1 MAAAPDPD
9 LVADA
14 PWTVVQDVIGPLD
27 GGVSADA
34 LYATGAVF
42 GPAVATPSGARA
54 RMFVPSGD
62 TVSFGAYFNAF
73 PAAVWRHSTA
83 ATRVRLQLRLSGAA
97 QVAVVRSSARGTI
110 AETHRHAVGADGL
123 LGTELLLGD
132 PSGGFVWFEVAA
144 DAEVE
149 VLEGAWSVD
158 VAPLRGGRAVLGMP
172 TMDRGPFVA
181 ANLRR
186 LASAPGLLHQVSRVV
201 VVDQGN
207 APVADDPAVVGAAE
221 ALGGVLRLLRQAN
234 LGGSGGY
241 SRIMQE
247 ATQEQGAHVVVFL
260 DDDIEVEPASLLR
273 SLAFGRCTT
282 VPTIIGGQMLDLGEP
297 ATVQAAAERVV
308 PGVFWWAAADERTS
322 THDHAAVA
330 LPAAPWLHER
340 RDADYN
346 GWWMCQF
353 PLEVVRRIGF
363 VLPLFLKWDDAE
375 YSLRAA
381 ESGTPTVSLPSSA
394 VWHVAFRT
402 KDDSV
407 EWQAFFHA
415 RNRVVVA
422 MLHGGS
428 ASRVAGHSLAL
439 DVKQLLAKQYPAARL
454 RHAGIRAALAGPR
467 ALERRDALTR
477 ARRIAAA
484 EPALPRLP
492 ASTAA
497 DARIVHGRPAGPSGA
512 ALGPWAAAMAVRQ
525 LLTGASGSVVRAA
538 RADWWVLARH
548 GRVVA
553 PTADGEAVFLF
564 ATDRRALLAG
574 LLDAFVLHLRLVLR
588 WHRTAARYRAAAADL
603 VSPTAWSTR
612 FSA

>member
-1 MAAAPDPD
+1 M
-9 LVADA
+9 
-14 PWTVVQDVIGPLD
+14 I
-27 GGVSADA
+27 
-34 LYATGAVF
+34 
-42 GPAVATPSGARA
+42 
-54 RMFVPSGD
+54 
-62 TVSFGAYFNAF
+62 
-73 PAAVWRHSTA
+73 
-83 ATRVRLQLRLSGAA
+83 
-97 QVAVVRSSARGTI
+97 RSSARG
-110 AETHRHAVGADGL
+110 ARSEQQRHAVGADGL
-123 LGTELLLGD
+123 LVTEMPLGD
-132 PSGGFVWFEVAA
+132 PSGGFVWFEVEA

-149 VLEGAWSVD
+149 VLEGTWSVD
-158 VAPLRGGRAVLGMP
+158 VAPQRGGRAVLGMP

-186 LASAPGLLHQVSRVV
+186 LASAPGLLRQVVRVV

-207 APVADDPAVVGAAE
+207 TPVAEDPAVVEAAE
-221 ALGGVLRLLRQAN
+221 TLAGILRLLRQPN

-247 ATQEQGAHVVVFL
+247 ATEEQRADVVVFL

-282 VPTIIGGQMLDLGEP
+282 MPTIVGGQMLDLGEP

-322 THDHAAVA
+322 THDHAAVP
-330 LPAAPWLHER
+330 LPDAPWLHER

-353 PLEVVRRIGF
+353 PLDAVRRIGF

-381 ESGTPTVSLPSSA
+381 EAGVPTVSLPSSA

-428 ASRVAGHSLAL
+428 AARVAGHSLAL

-467 ALERRDALTR
+467 ALERRDALAR
-477 ARRIAAA
+477 ARAIA
-484 EPALPRLP
+484 
-492 ASTAA
+492 
-497 DARIVHGRPAGPSGA
+497 VGRA
-512 ALGPWAAAMAVRQ
+512 
-525 LLTGASGSVVRAA
+525 
-538 RADWWVLARH
+538 
-548 GRVVA
+548 
-553 PTADGEAVFLF
+553 
-564 ATDRRALLAG
+564 
-574 LLDAFVLHLRLVLR
+574 
-588 WHRTAARYRAAAADL
+588 RAAAAAGDHRSRCPNGARSSVRAERRSARPLGAGDGGTAAADRRRGPGRPRRTRGL
-603 VSPTAWSTR
+603 VGAGPSRQDRRPDRGRRGRLPLRHRPAGAADGSRRGAAAAPAPRGALVADGDPLPEGGGRARLPCGLAAPLHPLTR
-612 FSA
+612 SSR